1 MHSVAPLRASR
12 ELSEALELMTKALAI
27 LDEADAPGK
36 IGATLDLAISCLSAV
51 VGQDERASPASILYG
66 RAETR
71 VVANQPTGTRSVRS
85 LGKSLSLT
93 MFKLGTVRTPQF
105 PDGDKRMGSA

>member
-51 VGQDERASPASILYG
+51 VGQDERASPGLQSFMEELK
-66 RAETR
+66 RE
-71 VVANQPTGTRSVRS
+71 
-85 LGKSLSLT
+85 LSLT
-93 MFKLGTVRTPQF
+93 SQPE
-105 PDGDKRMGSA
+105 PDQSGPWENP